1 MNFKGSLHLY
11 YALVMEQ
18 RLVVSVFIFFSPHN
32 PMQNGAAVLRVRQLQ
47 GGSRA
52 GAEEAS

>member
-18 RLVVSVFIFFSPHN
+18 SLVVSVFIFFSPHN

-47 GGSRA
+47 RGSRA